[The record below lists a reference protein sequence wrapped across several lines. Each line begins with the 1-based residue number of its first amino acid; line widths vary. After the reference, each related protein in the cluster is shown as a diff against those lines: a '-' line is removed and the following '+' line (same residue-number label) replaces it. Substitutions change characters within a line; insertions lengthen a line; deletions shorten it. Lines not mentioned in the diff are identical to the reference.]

1 MSSELKI
8 LKLFC
13 MDRKEFNKGEP
24 YLSEL
29 KNLERELKVVL
40 NLIIRFYAQYDDR
53 TSINVDEFKG
63 FYDLNYPNSRER
75 EVYFEIV
82 NDIYRLDIN
91 TDLMRD
97 LLEQVIERHYA
108 SGIIMKLAPVVEG
121 TAKGVLPIVGE
132 SVQNFIAQMRNP
144 PTRTKSLEPARYDLR
159 ELIETEIRDKGLLW
173 PAPKFNE
180 ILGGLKRATLGI
192 LFAYVDTGK
201 TSLGMA
207 CTAGFA
213 NQLKEDEVC
222 IYAGNEEAS
231 PRLALRLM
239 QAFTNRTR
247 REIAESPETTEQL
260 GIERGFNRVLLFD
273 SITHVRQLDSLM
285 GEYHPR
291 FVIVDQGTK
300 LDTDRSGHNEVSDAQ
315 FLFNW
320 YRERAKLF
328 NTSILCLAQAMGETE
343 NRRYLKLSDIYGS
356 RVAIQGELDYAI
368 GVGRTLDDLAYTNIR
383 FISVPKNKLKDGESG
398 KFNLEFIRE
407 RCQFKEV

>member
-1 MSSELKI
+1 MSSELKL

-40 NLIIRFYAQYDDR
+40 NLIVRFYAQYDDKV
-53 TSINVDEFKG
+53 SINSDELKG

-75 EVYFEIV
+75 EVYLEIM

-108 SGIIMKLAPVVEG
+108 AGIIMKLAPVVEG
-121 TAKGVLPIVGE
+121 TAKGVLPAVGE
-132 SVQNFIAQMRNP
+132 SVQNFISQMRNP
-144 PTRTKSLEPARYDLR
+144 PARTKSLEPANYSLR

-180 ILGGLKRATLGI
+180 ILGGLKRGTLGV

-207 CTAGFA
+207 CTAMFA
-213 NQLKEDEVC
+213 SQLQGDDVC
-222 IYAGNEEAS
+222 VYAGNEEAS
-231 PRLALRLM
+231 PRLAMRLT
-239 QAFTNRTR
+239 QAFTNFTR
-247 REIAESPETTEQL
+247 REIADSPETAEELRVQ
-260 GIERGFNRVLLFD
+260 RGFHRVLLFD
-273 SITHVRQLDSLM
+273 SITHVRQLESIL
-285 GEYHPR
+285 GEYNPR
-291 FVIVDQGTK
+291 FVVVDQGTK
-300 LDTDRSGHNEVSDAQ
+300 LDTDRSGHSEVSDAQ
-315 FLFNW
+315 YLFNW

-328 NTSILCLAQAMGETE
+328 NTSILCLAQAMGEAE

-383 FISVPKNKLKDGESG
+383 FINIPKNKLKDGESG
-398 KFNLEFIRE
+398 KFNLEFVRE